1 MGNNYYRDNSANS
14 DNSDCHI
21 SSKSTL
27 GSIYRAYYFGN
38 NSWSGSVDIW
48 KNKKIQL
55 ANSPRLGT
63 SYLGDIKVHTVTQ
76 DLLPVCNEWEL
87 LTKTMSSS
95 PEIRRNCSCSQKGTP
110 YFFIP
115 ITPSQT
121 QRKGLITQ

>member
-55 ANSPRLGT
+55 ANSPRLST
-63 SYLGDIKVHTVTQ
+63 SYLGDIKIHTFTQ

-95 PEIRRNCSCSQKGTP
+95 PEIRRNCSCSQKSTVSVSRDGSSTL
-110 YFFIP
+110 FIVN
-115 ITPSQT
+115 
-121 QRKGLITQ
+121 

>member
-1 MGNNYYRDNSANS
+1 MGNNYYRDNSGNS
-14 DNSDCHI
+14 DNSDCRI

-38 NSWSGSVDIW
+38 NSWSWIVDIW

-55 ANSPRLGT
+55 ANSPRLST
-63 SYLGDIKVHTVTQ
+63 SYLGDIKHHTVTQ

-95 PEIRRNCSCSQKGTP
+95 PEIRRNRSCSQKSTVSVSRDGSSTL
-110 YFFIP
+110 FIVN
-115 ITPSQT
+115 
-121 QRKGLITQ
+121 